1 MVTPVSRSRHRP
13 RAVRVAAAEIPLATR
28 RTTRQPAPAAAE
40 AAVPGHFLCP
50 ISLEMMQDPVAAP
63 TGITYDRDSVEGW
76 LERGHATCPV
86 TGRSLRAEDLIP
98 NHATRRMIQEW
109 CVANRALGVERVPT
123 PRVPVSAADAAELL
137 AAVSAAA
144 RRGDGQACRQL
155 AARARALGKE
165 SERNRRCLVAGGAAR
180 ALSSAFV
187 QLVDRRAVT
196 ALTTTGALEEILAAL
211 VVFFPLDEESR
222 RHIASPASL
231 DAIVSILSHGEITAR
246 VSAAVVL
253 REVAS
258 SSDAQCLEAM
268 SETSGIHDALVK
280 LLEKPVSLQATKA
293 ALVTAYY
300 LVQSADRAAS
310 RLVDLGMVQLL
321 VELLV
326 DSDNGTTEKAL
337 AVLDSLLLT
346 EEGRGRA
353 YAHAL
358 AVPVLVKKMQHVS
371 DMATEFAVSAL
382 WRLCKNFPGEGPC
395 KAEALQVGAF
405 QKLLLLLQ
413 VGCMGVTKERAS
425 ELLRLLN
432 GSRGGVE
439 CIESVDFKGLKR
451 PFV

>member
-40 AAVPGHFLCP
+40 ATVPGHFLCP
-50 ISLEMMQDPVAAP
+50 ISLEMMRDPVAAP

-86 TGRSLRAEDLIP
+86 TGRPLRAEDLIP

-144 RRGDGQACRQL
+144 RRGDGLACRQL

-165 SERNRRCLVAGGAAR
+165 SERNRRCLVAGGAAW

-196 ALTTTGALEEILAAL
+196 ALTATGALEEILAAL
-211 VVFFPLDEESR
+211 VVFFPLEEESR

-258 SSDAQCLEAM
+258 SSDAQCLDAM
-268 SETSGIHDALVK
+268 FETSGIHDALVK
-280 LLEKPVSLQATKA
+280 LLEKPVSPQATKA
-293 ALVTAYY
+293 VLVTAYY

-326 DSDNGTTEKAL
+326 DSDKGTTEKAL

-382 WRLCKNFPGEGPC
+382 WRLCKNCPGEGPC

-451 PFV
+451 PFA

>member
-1 MVTPVSRSRHRP
+1 MVTPVSRSRLRAG
-13 RAVRVAAAEIPLATR
+13 AVRLPVAEIPLNTR
-28 RTTRQPAPAAAE
+28 RTRQQQPSAASE
-40 AAVPGHFLCP
+40 PAVPSNFLCP
-50 ISLEMMQDPVAAP
+50 ISLDLMRDPVTAP
-63 TGITYDRDSVEGW
+63 TGITYDRGNVEEW
-76 LERGHATCPV
+76 LERGHSTCPV
-86 TGRSLRAEDLIP
+86 SGRPLRAEDLIP

-144 RRGDGQACRQL
+144 RRGDGPECRQL

-165 SERNRRCLVAGGAAR
+165 SDRNRRCLAAAGAAR
-180 ALSSAFV
+180 ALSLALS
-187 QLVDRRAVT
+187 QLVDRT
-196 ALTTTGALEEILAAL
+196 ALTQPGAPEEEILAAL
-211 VVFFPLDEESR
+211 VVFFPLDEECR

-231 DAIVSILSHGEITAR
+231 DAVVSIMSRGEAASR

-253 REVAS
+253 REIAS
-258 SSDAQCLEAM
+258 SSDAECLDAM
-268 SETSGIHDALVK
+268 SGTDGVYDALIG
-280 LLEKPVSLQATKA
+280 LLEKPVSPQATKA

-300 LVQSADRAAS
+300 LLRSSDRAAS

-321 VELLV
+321 VETLV
-326 DSDNGTTEKAL
+326 DAEKGTTEKAL

-346 EEGRGRA
+346 EEGRGKA

-358 AVPVLVKKMQHVS
+358 AVPVLVKKLQHVS
-371 DMATEFAVSAL
+371 EMATEFAVSAL
-382 WRLCKNFPGEGPC
+382 WRLCKNNFSGEGPC
-395 KAEALQVGAF
+395 KTEALQVGAF

-439 CIESVDFKGLKR
+439 CIETADFKGLVKR
-451 PFV
+451 PF